1 VLSDRIN
8 KALDYRCRFSLKGD
22 YPILSVSRKIGLK
35 CPASV
40 FLRKGMVELR
50 FYISVADES
59 NRDLR
64 ILLETSKARKIDGVW
79 IIYSN
84 DRVYP
89 ELKIFRELLE
99 NTSAV
104 MDYYFLQDG
113 EFEVNFRFSSMDL
126 KKISQILL
134 GFSRFDE
141 MDFKINYLGENP
153 GLTWVLEN
161 LNAVEPITVIGFTG
175 HAPEVERTPEN
186 NPMGERWIREV
197 RYISDDEQI
206 SAVYLTEKEIPEK
219 QYRRKLGNNLYE
231 SSTRNSMMNAIS
243 KISLK
248 SSVPTV
254 SRVQAVDGEKFDM
267 EFVIPSLYQ
276 RQFLKVMSEVTESF
290 PDWDLK
296 LSLISSFDKINAER
310 MKVLG

>member
-1 VLSDRIN
+1 MLADRIN
-8 KALDYRCRFSLKGD
+8 RALDYRCRFSLKGD
-22 YPILSVSRKIGLK
+22 YPILAVSKKIGLK

-50 FYISVADES
+50 FYLPVADES

-84 DRVYP
+84 DKVYP

-104 MDYYFLQDG
+104 MDYYFLKDG

-134 GFSRFDE
+134 GFSRFE
-141 MDFKINYLGENP
+141 EIDFKINYLGENP
-153 GLTWVLEN
+153 GLAWVLQN

-175 HAPEVERTPEN
+175 HAPEAERTQEN

-219 QYRRKLGNNLYE
+219 LYRRKLGENLYE
-231 SSTRNSMMNAIS
+231 ASTRNSMMNAIS
-243 KISLK
+243 RISLK
-248 SSVPTV
+248 SSIPTV
-254 SRVQAVDGEKFDM
+254 SRIQSVDGEQFDM
-267 EFVIPSLYQ
+267 EFVIPSIYQ
-276 RQFLKVMSEVTESF
+276 RQFLKVMAEVTESF

-296 LSLISSFDKINAER
+296 LSLISSFEKINSEVI
-310 MKVLG
+310 KGSN

>member
-1 VLSDRIN
+1 
-8 KALDYRCRFSLKGD
+8 
-22 YPILSVSRKIGLK
+22 
-35 CPASV
+35 
-40 FLRKGMVELR
+40 
-50 FYISVADES
+50 
-59 NRDLR
+59 
-64 ILLETSKARKIDGVW
+64 
-79 IIYSN
+79 
-84 DRVYP
+84 
-89 ELKIFRELLE
+89 
-99 NTSAV
+99 